1 MSEALISAPGS
12 LCAEVGQGLP
22 PFPTPLCPLAASGLR
37 FAPDGFLLTKPNTLP
52 HNRVASVATLRWCSG
67 SSRNAVRLP
76 FGISVQLRRNPQEE
90 LSRDQ
95 KHSVLAR
102 GTIREHSICSYGLLP
117 KISFHQLPYLASGVA
132 GPGDVLLSK
141 LGVTLGHLDIRM
153 PKNLC

>member
-1 MSEALISAPGS
+1 MSGALISAPGS

-76 FGISVQLRRNPQEE
+76 FGISVQLRRNPQDRMGEAE
-90 LSRDQ
+90 NHLIHQPPLADRPGHRD
-95 KHSVLAR
+95 HFS
-102 GTIREHSICSYGLLP
+102 IRW
-117 KISFHQLPYLASGVA
+117 
-132 GPGDVLLSK
+132 D
-141 LGVTLGHLDIRM
+141 LG
-153 PKNLC
+153 

>member
-1 MSEALISAPGS
+1 MSGALISAPGS

-76 FGISVQLRRNPQEE
+76 FGISVQLRRNPHSLTALLDLLDSSATFRHRPHSGLQSDR
-90 LSRDQ
+90 SR
-95 KHSVLAR
+95 VAR
-102 GTIREHSICSYGLLP
+102 GLPGAVHEILGIPGQDERDSGLIP
-117 KISFHQLPYLASGVA
+117 NRI
-132 GPGDVLLSK
+132 PG
-141 LGVTLGHLDIRM
+141 
-153 PKNLC
+153 

>member
-1 MSEALISAPGS
+1 MSGALISAPGS

-76 FGISVQLRRNPQEE
+76 FGISVQLRRNPHYASAVSAIYLIFQV
-90 LSRDQ
+90 SAAFYR
-95 KHSVLAR
+95 VLILR
-102 GTIREHSICSYGLLP
+102 PLRIETT
-117 KISFHQLPYLASGVA
+117 Q
-132 GPGDVLLSK
+132 
-141 LGVTLGHLDIRM
+141 T
-153 PKNLC
+153 